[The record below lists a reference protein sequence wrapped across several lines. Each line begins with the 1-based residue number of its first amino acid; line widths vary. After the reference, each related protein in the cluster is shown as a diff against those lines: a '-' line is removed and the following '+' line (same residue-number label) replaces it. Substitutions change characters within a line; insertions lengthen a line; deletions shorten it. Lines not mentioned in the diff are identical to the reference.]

1 LPRLNGPPVGW
12 LWMVFRISGMFRLGM
27 TGNNLESPV
36 SGISHVRHTVPS
48 CRTILPRWL
57 HRLFIQSLPSGA
69 SCGHVS
75 FSIHSRTC
83 MHSASSFCQR
93 STRLAESNAIAATW
107 TSEESSPD
115 PHCLQARRDN
125 ASAFWCFFSGRWTTS
140 KSKSFKAVRNS
151 FYCIPHGAGA
161 DMKYGIE
168 LWRGLFISARVIDGF
183 RPAIN
188 IHVSHSCFYK
198 RQSLIN
204 LICDILNGDERE
216 VKFHPNQLRLNT
228 RLQPEQ
234 LSLLI
239 PELKGV
245 NIHTTHRNQ
254 DRIYRIK
261 DILSTAVSMKFKRDG
276 NEVSVAEYF
285 HDVYGPLKYPNLPL
299 VQVGSKSKAIYV
311 PVELCQV
318 ANCQR
323 YNKKLKACQTTSI
336 IRFASTDAPTRN
348 LKCIDMVKKSNFNSD
363 PFLKSFGVQIKA
375 EPMIVDGRVLPPPRL
390 EYGKKM
396 EDVK

>member
-1 LPRLNGPPVGW
+1 
-12 LWMVFRISGMFRLGM
+12 
-27 TGNNLESPV
+27 
-36 SGISHVRHTVPS
+36 
-48 CRTILPRWL
+48 
-57 HRLFIQSLPSGA
+57 
-69 SCGHVS
+69 
-75 FSIHSRTC
+75 
-83 MHSASSFCQR
+83 
-93 STRLAESNAIAATW
+93 
-107 TSEESSPD
+107 
-115 PHCLQARRDN
+115 
-125 ASAFWCFFSGRWTTS
+125 
-140 KSKSFKAVRNS
+140 
-151 FYCIPHGAGA
+151 
-161 DMKYGIE
+161 
-168 LWRGLFISARVIDGF
+168 RVIEGF

-188 IHVSHSCFYK
+188 IDGVMEIVSHSCFYK

-216 VKFHPNQLRLNT
+216 VKFHPNQLRLDT

-245 NIHTTHRNQ
+245 SIHTTHRNQ

-276 NEVSVAEYF
+276 KEVSVAEYF
-285 HDVYGPLKYPNLPL
+285 RDVYGPLKYPNLPL
-299 VQVGSKSKAIYV
+299 VQVGSKTKAIYF

-348 LKCIDMVKKSNFNSD
+348 LKCIDMGQELNFH
-363 PFLKSFGVQIKA
+363 
-375 EPMIVDGRVLPPPRL
+375 
-390 EYGKKM
+390 
-396 EDVK
+396 